1 MIMVEKKMQ
10 NQRLSEEIATAKM
23 EQGKEE
29 YHIKNRETRL
39 KRF

>member
-1 MIMVEKKMQ
+1 MQ

-29 YHIKNRETRL
+29 YHL
-39 KRF
+39 KMERRG